1 MTNRE
6 FYNAI
11 INHEVNDEVIAMAK
25 AEIEKLDARNEKRR
39 NTLTKEQKANE
50 EVKGAIVEFIG
61 DKSEVVASDIAKG
74 LDLSTQKVSA
84 LCKQMVDN
92 GVLAVSEVKVKGKG
106 AVKGYRKA

>member
-11 INHEVNDEVIAMAK
+11 INHEVNDEIIAMAK

-61 DKSEVVASDIAKG
+61 DKSEVVASDIAKS

>member
-84 LCKQMVDN
+84 LCKQMVEN

>member
-1 MTNRE
+1 
-6 FYNAI
+6 
-11 INHEVNDEVIAMAK
+11 MAK

-84 LCKQMVDN
+84 LCKQMVEN

>member
-11 INHEVNDEVIAMAK
+11 INHEVNDEVIAMAQ

-84 LCKQMVDN
+84 LCKQMVEN